1 MIQHQSEACLSTLS
15 PSESFSISFP
25 TVLHLYANAVDRILD
40 SFLKVALSILAG
52 SEVLV
57 VVLVI

>member
-15 PSESFSISFP
+15 PSESSSIPFP
-25 TVLHLYANAVDRILD
+25 TVLHLYANAANEILD
-40 SFLKVALSILAG
+40 SFLKVALSVLAG
-52 SEVLV
+52 SEVPI